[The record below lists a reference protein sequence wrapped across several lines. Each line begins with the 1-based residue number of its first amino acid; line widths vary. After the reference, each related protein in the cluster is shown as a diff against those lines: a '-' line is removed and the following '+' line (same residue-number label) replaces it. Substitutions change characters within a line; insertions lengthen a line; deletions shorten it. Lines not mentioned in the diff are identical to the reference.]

1 MEDKQRG
8 RKKPGLALILSAIF
22 PGLGQIYNNQV
33 PKGAVLMGLNLVIN
47 FLLIKPF
54 ESSITTGKSIS
65 IPHNS
70 TLFIIVAY
78 MAAGLVLWVYAMI
91 DAKRTAEKINESE
104 IA

>member
-1 MEDKQRG
+1 MEEKQRG
-8 RKKPGLALILSAIF
+8 KKKPALALILSAIF

-33 PKGAVLMGLNLVIN
+33 PKGAVLMGLNIVIN
-47 FLLIKPF
+47 FLMVKPLERLIT
-54 ESSITTGKSIS
+54 SGGSIS
-65 IPHNS
+65 IPDNS